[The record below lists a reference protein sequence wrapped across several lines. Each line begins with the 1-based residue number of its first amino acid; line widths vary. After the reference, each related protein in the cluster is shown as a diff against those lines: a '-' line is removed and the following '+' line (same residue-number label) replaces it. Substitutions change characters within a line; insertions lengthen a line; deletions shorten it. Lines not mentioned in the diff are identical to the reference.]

1 MKNFFEKISK
11 VESKPNI
18 VLETH
23 KCLYIEVIFHKRRPS
38 LSDVFVLLI
47 LKVPACSEGVQLSV
61 GTRTA
66 LPLKQTQQLHPA
78 RLPADKPKLGP

>member
-1 MKNFFEKISK
+1 MFTITQMKSFFEKISK

-23 KCLYIEVIFHKRRPS
+23 ECLYIEAIFQKRGPS

-47 LKVPACSEGVQLSV
+47 LKVPACPEGVQLSV
-61 GTRTA
+61 GTRTVF
-66 LPLKQTQQLHPA
+66 PRKQTQQLHPA
-78 RLPADKPKLGP
+78 R